1 MEIQTLILRN
11 LIQNEEYTRK
21 TIPFLKKEYFDGEH
35 REIFDTIVYFVS
47 KYNKLPTSDVLK
59 IEIKKELSEKIVGI
73 LNEIDVNEKA
83 DLKWLIDRTEKWCQD
98 QAIYLAIME
107 SISIIDGKNNEL
119 SKDSLPH
126 LLSEALSVSFDNNIG
141 HDYIN
146 DAESR
151 FEFYHLEKDRIPFD
165 IELLNKITKGGL
177 PRKTLNVVLA
187 GTGIGK
193 SLFMCHHS
201 SSCLMMG
208 KNVLYI
214 TLEMAEQRIAERID
228 SNLMNVPLDQLES
241 ISKESFINKIDKI
254 VQKGIGKLIIKEYPT
269 GSAHVGHFRS
279 LLNELKLKKNF
290 IPDIIMIDYLNICA
304 SSRIKTMGNSIN
316 SYSYIKSIAE
326 EIRGLA
332 VEFNVPIIS
341 ATQTT
346 RSGFSN
352 TDLEITD
359 TSECI
364 YINEKVILR
373 DGTEKKMGDVK
384 IGDQIISNDG
394 YKTVQLVHHKKIK
407 ECYKIK
413 LKSGKSIIVSGDHVF
428 PTNRGRISINE
439 GKLGKGDILNSR

>member
-151 FEFYHLEKDRIPFD
+151 FEFYHLEEDRIPFD

>member
-1 MEIQTLILRN
+1 
-11 LIQNEEYTRK
+11 
-21 TIPFLKKEYFDGEH
+21 
-35 REIFDTIVYFVS
+35 
-47 KYNKLPTSDVLK
+47 
-59 IEIKKELSEKIVGI
+59 
-73 LNEIDVNEKA
+73 
-83 DLKWLIDRTEKWCQD
+83 
-98 QAIYLAIME
+98 
-107 SISIIDGKNNEL
+107 
-119 SKDSLPH
+119 
-126 LLSEALSVSFDNNIG
+126 
-141 HDYIN
+141 
-146 DAESR
+146 
-151 FEFYHLEKDRIPFD
+151 
-165 IELLNKITKGGL
+165 
-177 PRKTLNVVLA
+177 
-187 GTGIGK
+187 
-193 SLFMCHHS
+193 
-201 SSCLMMG
+201 MG

>member
-151 FEFYHLEKDRIPFD
+151 FEFYHLEEDRIPFD

-201 SSCLMMG
+201 SSCLVMG